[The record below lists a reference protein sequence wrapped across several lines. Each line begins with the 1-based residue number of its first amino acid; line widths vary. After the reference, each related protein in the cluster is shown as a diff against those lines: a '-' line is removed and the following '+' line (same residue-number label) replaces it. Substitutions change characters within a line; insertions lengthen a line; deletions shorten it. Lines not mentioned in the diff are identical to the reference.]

1 MEGDFVSLAHFL
13 RSGNA
18 NKEHEDAS
26 ELRLSASNSKGHAD
40 GVSLTTPDT
49 GSTGR
54 PGGHRAHERL
64 VRY

>member
-1 MEGDFVSLAHFL
+1 MGSAKE
-13 RSGNA
+13 
-18 NKEHEDAS
+18 EHEDAS
-26 ELRLSASNSKGHAD
+26 KLRLSGSNSKGHAD